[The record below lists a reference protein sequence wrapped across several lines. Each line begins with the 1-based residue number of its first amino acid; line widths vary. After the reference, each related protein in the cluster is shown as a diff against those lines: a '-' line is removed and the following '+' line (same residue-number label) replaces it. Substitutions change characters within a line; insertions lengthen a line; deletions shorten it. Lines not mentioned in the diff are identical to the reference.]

1 MAVKMNGTV
10 YITTGEACKLLNF
23 KAPYMF
29 ETIYRGNYPGAIM
42 IDDPMPLIEF
52 LRNNGAKDTGLL
64 NEMKKNN
71 RFLIPIEE
79 VLLKKLAVENYRSSA
94 KTKKTTEVEE
104 TKDVEETKGVKEHGF
119 GVFF

>member
-10 YITTGEACKLLNF
+10 YITTGEACKILNF

-52 LRNNGAKDTGLL
+52 LRNNGAEDQGLL

-79 VLLKKLAVENYRSSA
+79 VLLKKLAVESYRLTA
-94 KTKKTTEVEE
+94 KSKKLNKEVEAN
-104 TKDVEETKGVKEHGF
+104 G
-119 GVFF
+119 